1 MKIASDSI
9 GPMIR
14 ERRRVLGLGQQ
25 DVAELA
31 GISVHTL
38 HNLERPDSNPTL
50 EVLSKVL
57 EVLGLE
63 IQVVTRDLSQDRGA
77 P

>member
-9 GPMIR
+9 GLKIR
-14 ERRRVLGLGQQ
+14 DRRRVLGLGQQ

-38 HNLERPDSNPTL
+38 HNLERSDGNPTL

-57 EVLGLE
+57 DVLGLE

-77 P
+77 R